1 MTTCALP
8 ITPGE
13 IILTADDLDD
23 LAIDCTTG
31 FVATELQ
38 VGFPSPRPVVR
49 PRALGDGLIDNSAF
63 LGNRALTLSLTLDT
77 TVAPVQSLVDRLLPF
92 LAQTRRPRLAW
103 RLGDT
108 PYPPAPPAPTPYPT
122 SDGRWRSA
130 IVRGVDAPV
139 IISGPRYLTISASWV
154 TVDAYLETK
163 DLSLWAAGPNG
174 PVETIWHQG
183 NAPAAWV
190 ATFTGNAITPSLVIN
205 GITLSFP
212 AYTVPVNRRVTID
225 LAARTIIESTDL
237 GAAPFVNLYP
247 QVNSYSWSW
256 ESLFF
261 QPGANTF
268 EYNTGLPVPANNANI
283 SFRDAWL

>member
-1 MTTCALP
+1 MTCALP

-13 IILTADDLDD
+13 ILLTADDLPD

-38 VGFPSPRPVVR
+38 VGFPAPRPVVR
-49 PRALGDGLIDNSAF
+49 ARALGDGLIDNSAF

-77 TVAPVQSLVDRLLPF
+77 TVAPMQSLVDLLLPF

-108 PYPPAPPAPTPYPT
+108 PFPPAPPSPVPYPT

-130 IVRGVDAPV
+130 IVRGADAPLV
-139 IISGPRYLTISASWV
+139 ISGPRYLTVSASWV

-190 ATFTGNAITPSLVIN
+190 ASFTGEAITPQLIIN
-205 GITLSFP
+205 GISVSFP
-212 AYTVPVNRRVTID
+212 AYTVPINRMVTLD
-225 LAARTIIESTDL
+225 LAARTIIESTNL
-237 GAAPFVNLYP
+237 GGAPFVNLYP

-256 ESLFF
+256 ESLFM
-261 QPGANTF
+261 QPGSNTL
-268 EYNTGLPVPANNANI
+268 EYNTGLPAPANNVNL